1 MSSKEFPK
9 VLIIGGPFN
18 KINGGGITLS
28 NLFQDWPKENLAL
41 ASTSNIRIN
50 ADFSLCDNYFQLGY
64 NGKLHPFPLNII
76 LPKIECGP
84 VKNFT
89 PGTTTDQHQLS
100 GGKYKKIYQSIYKL
114 LILSGLYNFL
124 YNMKITEDFINWILQ
139 FNPDIIYSQLGSLES
154 IRFINNI
161 QFCTKK
167 PVAIHIMDDWPAV
180 VNQPSILYY
189 YWKRKIDSEFR
200 DLILKSQ
207 VLMSISQGMS
217 DEYKKRYK
225 RIFHPFH
232 NPISLN
238 KWLPYSK
245 PTCEVKGRFKILY
258 TGRIGVANS
267 KSVLLIAKVINK
279 LNMKGSN
286 FIFDIYTPDYKSKK
300 AKRINSLTGININKT
315 IVNRRM
321 PELLAGYDLL
331 IVPLDFDKHS
341 IQFAKLS
348 MPTKASEYMIS
359 GTPVLVFADSQTFLA
374 KHANDGKWAYVVTE
388 NNENALA
395 DSISLLSSD
404 IDLRGRIA
412 KKAISF
418 AIKNEDSDLIKE
430 YFRKCLS
437 LNN

>member
-1 MSSKEFPK
+1 MNSKEFPK

-28 NLFQDWPKENLAL
+28 NLFQDWPKEKLAL
-41 ASTSNIRIN
+41 ASTSNLRIN
-50 ADFSLCDNYFQLGY
+50 ADFSICDNYFQLGY
-64 NGKLHPFPLNII
+64 NGKLHPFPINII
-76 LPKIECGP
+76 LPKIVCGSI
-84 VKNFT
+84 KDFT
-89 PGTTTDQHQLS
+89 ATITTDQNQFS
-100 GGKYKKIYQSIYKL
+100 GGKYKRIYQIIFKIL
-114 LILSGLYNFL
+114 TLSGLYNIL
-124 YNMKITEDFINWILQ
+124 YNVKITNEFTSWISN
-139 FNPDIIYSQLGSLES
+139 FDPDIIYSQLGSLES
-154 IRFINNI
+154 IKFVNNV
-161 QFCTKK
+161 QDFTKK
-167 PVAIHIMDDWPAV
+167 PVALHIMDDWPVAI
-180 VNQPSILYY
+180 NQPSILYY
-189 YWKRKIDSEFR
+189 YWKRKIDIEFR
-200 DLILKSQ
+200 DLISKSQ
-207 VLMSISQGMS
+207 VLMSICRGMS
-217 DEYKKRYK
+217 DEYQKRYN
-225 RIFHPFH
+225 RIFLPFH
-232 NPISLN
+232 NPITIN

-245 PTCEVKGRFKILY
+245 TTWEINEKFKILY
-258 TGRIGVANS
+258 TGRIGVANG
-267 KSVLLIAKVINK
+267 KSILSIAKAINK

-286 FIFDIYTPDYKSKK
+286 FILDIYTPDYQSKQ

-315 IVNRRM
+315 VENRLM
-321 PELLAGYDLL
+321 PELLPCYDLL
-331 IVPLDFDKHS
+331 ILPLDFDKRS
-341 IQFAKLS
+341 IQFARFS

-374 KHANDGKWAYVVTE
+374 KHAIDGKWAYVVSE